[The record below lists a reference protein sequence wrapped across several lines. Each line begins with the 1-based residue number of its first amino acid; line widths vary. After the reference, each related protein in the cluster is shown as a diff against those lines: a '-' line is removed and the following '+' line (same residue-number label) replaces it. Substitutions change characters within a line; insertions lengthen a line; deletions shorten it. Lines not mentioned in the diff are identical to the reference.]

1 MKLSPTIAVQVVL
14 AAGAGAV
21 LAWSYVDAVRQGG
34 FAGAFDGLRAAAVLG
49 GLGLIL
55 LGSAIVQAVRG
66 RRGSARVWL
75 VLFAAYALAA
85 FLAGYVPPPPLPAS

>member
-1 MKLSPTIAVQVVL
+1 VKLSPTLAVQVVL

-21 LAWSYVDAVRQGG
+21 LAWNYLDAVRQGG
-34 FAGAFDGLRAAAVLG
+34 LAGAFEAMRTAAVLG
-49 GLGLIL
+49 GLGLVL

-66 RRGSARVWL
+66 RPASARVWL

-85 FLAGYVPPPPLPAS
+85 FIAGYVLPPPPPV